1 MAEKLVTLAAVA
13 GAHGIG
19 GEVRLKLFA
28 HDIESLKR
36 HRTFDA
42 GGRMLS
48 LKSIRPDKGDAV
60 ARFAEVSD
68 RTDAEKLRGTV
79 LAVARESLPPLGEGE
94 YYHADLV
101 GLPCTSTTG
110 EDLGRVVAV
119 DNYGAGDVIEIERPD
134 GGRFM
139 VSMNREAVPQ
149 WSAEAMVIDASFAA

>member
-28 HDIESLKR
+28 NDIESLKR

-79 LAVARESLPPLGEGE
+79 LAVARESLPPPGEGE
-94 YYHADLV
+94 YYHADLI

-110 EDLGRVVAV
+110 KDPGHVDAVATSGGGDQKNVGRGK
-119 DNYGAGDVIEIERPD
+119 NG
-134 GGRFM
+134 
-139 VSMNREAVPQ
+139 S
-149 WSAEAMVIDASFAA
+149 

>member
-1 MAEKLVTLAAVA
+1 MRSSDWSSDVCSSDLVTLAAVA

-28 HDIESLKR
+28 NDIESLKR

-94 YYHADLV
+94 YYHADQI
-101 GLPCTSTTG
+101 
-110 EDLGRVVAV
+110 GRAHV
-119 DNYGAGDVIEIERPD
+119 
-134 GGRFM
+134 
-139 VSMNREAVPQ
+139 
-149 WSAEAMVIDASFAA
+149 

>member
-28 HDIESLKR
+28 NDIESLKR

-79 LAVARESLPPLGEGE
+79 LAVARESRPPLGEGA
-94 YYHADLV
+94 YYHDDLICLPCPPPPGADL
-101 GLPCTSTTG
+101 CHA
-110 EDLGRVVAV
+110 VA
-119 DNYGAGDVIEIERPD
+119 DH
-134 GGRFM
+134 
-139 VSMNREAVPQ
+139 
-149 WSAEAMVIDASFAA
+149 